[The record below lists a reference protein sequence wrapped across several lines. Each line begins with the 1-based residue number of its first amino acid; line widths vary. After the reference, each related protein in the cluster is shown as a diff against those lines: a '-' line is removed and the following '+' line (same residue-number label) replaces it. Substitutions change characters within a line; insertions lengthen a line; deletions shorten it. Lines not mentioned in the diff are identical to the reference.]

1 MATTK
6 ESYYESLGRQSQ
18 MPYVNEKLLYVEN
31 EPDLTKPVNENITKE
46 IEDTSQ
52 FFTDNI
58 NRYNQTVAGK
68 TLDMFKTLE
77 SLIPSASELLA
88 KAQNR
93 SDNRAEYDRIK
104 KLSLDDDVK
113 VKYSLAGMNYDA
125 LTNANLGNLKEEQG
139 KAEKALEQFGFYET
153 TDLDGQTIK
162 LYAPDIDETRQ
173 TIDGIPLAN
182 GRRTVKSCLLYTSPS
197 PRD

>member
-46 IEDTSQ
+46 IADTSQ

-68 TLDMFKTLE
+68 TLSLFKTLE
-77 SLIPSASELLA
+77 GLAPSVGPILA
-88 KAQNR
+88 QAEVY
-93 SDNRAEYDRIK
+93 SDYRVDYDRIK
-104 KLSLDDDVK
+104 KLSLDDDIK

-125 LTNANLGNLKEEQG
+125 LTNANLANLKEEQG
-139 KAEKALEQFGFYET
+139 KAEKALAQFGVYET
-153 TDLDGQTIK
+153 TDLDGQSIK

-182 GRRTVKSCLLYTSPS
+182 GRRT
-197 PRD
+197 

>member
-113 VKYSLAGMNYDA
+113 VKYSLAGMNYD
-125 LTNANLGNLKEEQG
+125 LSL
-139 KAEKALEQFGFYET
+139 
-153 TDLDGQTIK
+153 IH
-162 LYAPDIDETRQ
+162 I
-173 TIDGIPLAN
+173 
-182 GRRTVKSCLLYTSPS
+182 
-197 PRD
+197 